1 MISPVLQIRLDPY
14 LLNELKRRAMRF
26 DISTSRYARYI
37 IESHIFS
44 LPFKNYVS

>member
-1 MISPVLQIRLDPY
+1 MISPVLQIRLDAH
-14 LLNELKRRAMRF
+14 LLNELKRRAASL

-37 IESHIFS
+37 IESHIYT